1 MGAYEILAP
10 ILAVLV
16 VAVLVSQ
23 CLIPELLGTP
33 WFPKFRRVYK
43 LREEVSQVAE
53 QQVEKTLE
61 QHLAEMRE
69 QLTKEQTKDKGEN
82 QCQEEQAAP
91 VTKKL

>member
-10 ILAVLV
+10 IFAVLV
-16 VAVLVSQ
+16 VAFLVSQ

-69 QLTKEQTKDKGEN
+69 ELTKHQTEEKGEETKWP
-82 QCQEEQAAP
+82 EESA
-91 VTKKL
+91 TKKL